1 MEGTMKKLL
10 IVFVLTLFCV
20 SSFSAHADF
29 WQTLRNGDNKKAS
42 GLTDTWDQKT
52 QPTNTQQQ

>member
-10 IVFVLTLFCV
+10 IAFMLTLFCF
-20 SSFSAHADF
+20 SSFSVHAKDF

-42 GLTDTWDQKT
+42 GLTDTWEKQT
-52 QPTNTQQQ
+52 PPTNN